1 MRIAAGVVAV
11 LLCLFLMQAAARFG
25 FSRLLSRYALI
36 ANSIPAADQ
45 AVRLT
50 PSDPDAHRARAA
62 VWNRLQMPGEAVKSL
77 EAATSLR
84 YRDDYLWLELGKAKE
99 ESGDTEGALL
109 AFDQAVRWAPYYA
122 HTQWQRGNLL
132 LRMGRFEEAF
142 AELRKAALANRTY
155 LPNLIDLAWSISRE
169 DMKTAEQLIDIQ
181 DDRERLALIRF
192 LAGKGKSKEV
202 INQVHLLST
211 PLSSENKDE
220 LVRLLFAAKAFRDA
234 FALWSDAPPPVLFNG
249 GFEEQLLLNDSA
261 FGGWTL
267 SPQQTKNKLSIDVS
281 EKSAGSRSLQIN
293 FGGEWIPGTPLLSQT
308 VIVEPNKSYRIFFSV
323 MTRDVVTGGPPAF
336 TVNDASNNEL
346 LGKSENLPAE
356 TTPWLKLD
364 VEFTTLA
371 TSEAAVLRLQR
382 NNCESS
388 PCPIFGVM
396 WLDDIYIEP
405 VNKEEYS
412 PAKVQRRKA
421 LPRI

>member
-1 MRIAAGVVAV
+1 MRIAAGVVAI
-11 LLCLFLMQAAARFG
+11 LLCLFLMQAAARVG

-36 ANSIPAADQ
+36 TNSIPAADQ

-50 PSDPDAHRARAA
+50 PSDPEAHRARAA

-99 ESGDTEGALL
+99 EFGDTEGALL

-122 HTQWQRGNLL
+122 HTHWQRGNLL
-132 LRMGRFEEAF
+132 LRMGRTAEAF
-142 AELRKAALANRTY
+142 AELRNGAAANRNY
-155 LPNLIDLAWSISRE
+155 LSNLIDLAWGISRE
-169 DMKTAEQLIDIQ
+169 DIKTAEQLIDIKG
-181 DDRERLALIRF
+181 DRERLALIRF
-192 LAGKGKSKEV
+192 LAGKGKSKSV
-202 INQVHLLST
+202 IDQVGLLST

-234 FALWSDAPPPVLFNG
+234 FALWSDASAQALFNG
-249 GFEEQLLLNDSA
+249 GFEEQLSLNAAA

-267 SPQQTKNKLSIDVS
+267 SPQQTKNKLSTDVS

-293 FGGEWIPGTPLLSQT
+293 FGGDWAPGTPLLSQT

-323 MTRDVVTGGPPAF
+323 MTKDIVTGGPPVF

-356 TTPWLKLD
+356 TTPWLKLNF
-364 VEFTTLA
+364 EFTTLA
-371 TSEAAVLRLQR
+371 TSEAAVIRLQR

-388 PCPIFGVM
+388 PCPIFGVL
-396 WLDDIYIEP
+396 WLDEFYIEP
-405 VNKEEYS
+405 VKREEYS
-412 PAKVQRRKA
+412 RAKAQRRKA